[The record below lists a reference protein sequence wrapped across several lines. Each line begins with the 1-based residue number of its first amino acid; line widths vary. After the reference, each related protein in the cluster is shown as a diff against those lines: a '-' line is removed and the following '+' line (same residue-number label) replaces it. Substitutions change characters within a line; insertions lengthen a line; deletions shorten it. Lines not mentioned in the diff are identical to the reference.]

1 MAKRKSPSTKPIRV
15 GVVGVGRGQT
25 FMHQAPLAGMQL
37 VAMSIVGILAWK
49 SALQEGAPFTVPD
62 MRDERQRKAYE
73 NDEWSPFPEDA
84 GPDQPPPASA
94 ATSSPALR
102 PCATRER
109 CGRRSATRIRRCTR
123 MAFTRCWDE
132 EVRGW
137 QLHAH
142 WKA

>member
-84 GPDQPPPASA
+84 GPGQPLPSIKGDVRPSA
-94 ATSSPALR
+94 AA
-102 PCATRER
+102 
-109 CGRRSATRIRRCTR
+109 
-123 MAFTRCWDE
+123 
-132 EVRGW
+132 VRY
-137 QLHAH
+137 ARKV
-142 WKA
+142 WKEIGYED